1 MDVPVSALAAQMHR
15 PPARMRRASG
25 LLWLLP
31 MLVVFATFY
40 AVPLARMVFTSFDG
54 AQFDLRHYRYLLRED
69 IYATVLLITLKIS
82 VYVTATTVLIGYPIA
97 YYLSRLRGPALTVGL
112 ALVLLPFWT
121 SVLVRNY
128 AWYVLLARKGVIN
141 TVLMDLGISTQPL
154 PLLFNTTAVVIG
166 MSYVLV
172 PFVILSVFSVARGID
187 PLYLKASA
195 TLGASPLATF
205 WRVFFPLSLPGVY
218 AGALLVF
225 ITALGF
231 FITPALLGGGRVP
244 MIAVLIE
251 SQVRGVLNFGVGS
264 ALGTFLL
271 VAVLAI
277 YYLFDR
283 VLGTE
288 SLFGEAR

>member
-1 MDVPVSALAAQMHR
+1 MAVPVSALAARMHR
-15 PPARMRRASG
+15 PPRMRRASG

-40 AVPLARMVFTSFDG
+40 AVPLTRMVFTSFDG
-54 AQFDLRHYRYLLRED
+54 AQFDLKHYRYLLHED
-69 IYATVLLITLKIS
+69 IYATVLLITVKIS
-82 VYVTATTVLIGYPIA
+82 VYVTATTILIGYPIA

-128 AWYVLLARKGVIN
+128 AWYVLLARRGVIN
-141 TVLMDLGISTQPL
+141 SVLMDLGISAQ

-277 YYLFDR
+277 YSLFDR